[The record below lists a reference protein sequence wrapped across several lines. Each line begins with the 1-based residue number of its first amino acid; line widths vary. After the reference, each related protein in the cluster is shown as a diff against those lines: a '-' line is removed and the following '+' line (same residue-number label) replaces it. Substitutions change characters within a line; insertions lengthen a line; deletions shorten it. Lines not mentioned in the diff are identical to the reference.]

1 MNQQAAFSEQVPQ
14 FVRDKV
20 KFALGRLAEIHEG
33 IKQSVSLEKRVGQTG
48 RYEADALRNRR
59 ADIER
64 ARATLEEFRNNAQA
78 KGIDADA
85 VIRELGGE
93 PDLTPSPDAQAW
105 LDDPRGPVIG
115 KKHSAPAQEIGLQCR
130 GWAVTCGSNVVA
142 ADILKFGFRIEDDV
156 LYPDSIEE
164 IADLLGPG
172 FEIED
177 QTMPGT
183 TSLKG
188 LPSRSI
194 RVTRVAVAPSP
205 QQYVDDFAVSE
216 QAMAQSA
223 VTSGATDGSPHQ
235 QNGSAIEAAIAAL
248 ELASKTF
255 SASDFSVFQGA
266 LNGLAKFRD
275 GVLEH
280 DRRLNA
286 EERAPTGDDYNDLFA
301 MTVLQ
306 DGVVIQGMSC

>member
-1 MNQQAAFSEQVPQ
+1 MNQQAAVSEQVPQ

-20 KFALGRLAEIHEG
+20 KFALGRLTEIHEG
-33 IKQSVSLEKRVGQTG
+33 IKDSVSLEKRFGPTG
-48 RYEADALRNRR
+48 RYQADTLRNRR
-59 ADIER
+59 ADIEQ
-64 ARATLEEFRNNAQA
+64 AQATLAEFRKNASA
-78 KGIDADA
+78 KNIDADA

-93 PDLTPSPDAQAW
+93 PDLTPSPEAQAW

-115 KKHSAPAQEIGLQCR
+115 KKRSAPAQEIGLQCR
-130 GWAVTCGSNVVA
+130 GWAITCGSNVVA
-142 ADILKFGFRIEDDV
+142 ADILNFGFRIEDDV

-164 IADLLGPG
+164 IAGLLGPG

-194 RVTRVAVAPSP
+194 RVTRIAVVPSP

-223 VTSGATDGSPHQ
+223 GTSGATDGSPNQ
-235 QNGSAIEAAIAAL
+235 QDGSAIEAALAAL
-248 ELASKTF
+248 ELASKTV
-255 SASDFSVFQGA
+255 SASDLSVFQGA
-266 LNGLAKFRD
+266 LKGLTKLRD

-280 DRRLNA
+280 DRRLNT

-301 MTVLQ
+301 MTGLY
-306 DGVVIQGMSC
+306 GTASSSKG